1 MGKILRGESEANV
14 SDSFLK
20 DTRANAQG
28 RIIGLIWRKGLG
40 MSRAAISGNGRR
52 TCEPGFNYK
61 GCEQSRSE
69 MERWTGTP
77 KGTWNVPR
85 MFRETHAI
93 SAIASSTK
101 NRMWVFAVRNR
112 PLDQTNA
119 SIVKDDVRMVLEVD
133 AISAKPNSTTECEA
147 ERQKQRIFSQCKNIL
162 LRSLSFAQFIRL
174 SWITSDEKKVNKP
187 LRLSHVTPHWMH

>member
-1 MGKILRGESEANV
+1 MREKAVIGDDGSQV
-14 SDSFLK
+14 SRKGLLAVVRTNLERLEPMPFRTQLQ

-40 MSRAAISGNGRR
+40 TSRADISGNGRR
-52 TCEPGFNYK
+52 ACEPEFNYK

-77 KGTWNVPR
+77 EGTWNVPR

-101 NRMWVFAVRNR
+101 SRMREKAVIGDDGSQVSRKGLSTVVR
-112 PLDQTNA
+112 TNLERLEPMPFRTQLQ
-119 SIVKDDVRMVLEVD
+119 DVRKE
-133 AISAKPNSTTECEA
+133 
-147 ERQKQRIFSQCKNIL
+147 SQ
-162 LRSLSFAQFIRL
+162 
-174 SWITSDEKKVNKP
+174 
-187 LRLSHVTPHWMH
+187 

>member
-1 MGKILRGESEANV
+1 MGKILLHEESEATV

-40 MSRAAISGNGRR
+40 TSREDISGNGRR
-52 TCEPGFNYK
+52 ACEPEFNYK

-77 KGTWNVPR
+77 EGTWNVLR

-93 SAIASSTK
+93 SAIASSTT
-101 NRMWVFAVRNR
+101 NRIRGRTLGHNSQCELWVTGLIWRKGLGTSRAKSFTVRRIWVVGIANDIEWLIYKTIQYKLFAVINLTRK
-112 PLDQTNA
+112 
-119 SIVKDDVRMVLEVD
+119 SINHC
-133 AISAKPNSTTECEA
+133 A
-147 ERQKQRIFSQCKNIL
+147 
-162 LRSLSFAQFIRL
+162 
-174 SWITSDEKKVNKP
+174 
-187 LRLSHVTPHWMH
+187 

>member
-52 TCEPGFNYK
+52 ACEPEFNYK
-61 GCEQSRSE
+61 GCEQSRLE

-101 NRMWVFAVRNR
+101 NRMWAFAVRNR
-112 PLDQTNA
+112 TLAQTNA
-119 SIVKDDVRMVLEVD
+119 SIVKDDVRMVWEVD
-133 AISAKPNSTTECEA
+133 AISAKPNSTTGCEK
-147 ERQKQRIFSQCKNIL
+147 R
-162 LRSLSFAQFIRL
+162 RL
-174 SWITSDEKKVNKP
+174 
-187 LRLSHVTPHWMH
+187 

>member
-1 MGKILRGESEANV
+1 MWVFAVRNRPLEQ
-14 SDSFLK
+14 
-20 DTRANAQG
+20 TNASIVKNDV
-28 RIIGLIWRKGLG
+28 RMVWEVD
-40 MSRAAISGNGRR
+40 AISAKTNS
-52 TCEPGFNYK
+52 TK

-77 KGTWNVPR
+77 EGTWNVPR

-101 NRMWVFAVRNR
+101 NRMWARVQ
-112 PLDQTNA
+112 LQG
-119 SIVKDDVRMVLEVD
+119 
-133 AISAKPNSTTECEA
+133 CEA
-147 ERQKQRIFSQCKNIL
+147 ERQKLRIFSQCENIL